1 MKTTFLTTCLML
13 SFGLACFGETV
24 NGHLMPSKCKNE
36 DPKTHTAK
44 CALICKSSGFGV
56 VTADGKYVP
65 FSPTG
70 NEKAIAMLQS
80 TGKTADLQVSVQGTR
95 QGALLAVESITWK

>member
-13 SFGLACFGETV
+13 SFGLSCFGETV

-36 DPKTHTAK
+36 DPKTHTTK

-56 VTADGKYVP
+56 VTADDKYVP
-65 FSPTG
+65 FTPDG
-70 NEKAIAMLQS
+70 NTKAIAMLQS
-80 TGKTADLQVSVQGTR
+80 TGKAADLQVSVQGTW

>member
-1 MKTTFLTTCLML
+1 MKTTFLTICLLL
-13 SFGLACFGETV
+13 SLGLSCFGETLD
-24 NGHLMPSKCKNE
+24 GHLMPSKCKND

-56 VTADGKYVP
+56 VTTDGKYLP
-65 FSPTG
+65 FTPAGS
-70 NEKAIAMLQS
+70 EKAITMLHS

-95 QGALLAVESITWK
+95 QGALLAVESITGK

>member
-1 MKTTFLTTCLML
+1 MKTTFLTICLLL
-13 SFGLACFGETV
+13 SLGLSCFGETLD
-24 NGHLMPSKCKNE
+24 GHLMPSKCKND

-56 VTADGKYVP
+56 VTTDGKYLP
-65 FSPTG
+65 FTPAG
-70 NEKAIAMLQS
+70 NEKAIAMLHS